1 MAWKTEISIR
11 NNKPEDVLC
20 VIPKGQ
26 IFENKK
32 VGTSVQN
39 VAAAREYRLII
50 PASSKIVVEI
60 DVFCI
65 NRTFAAPKGLP
76 GAVSIYQIN
85 LPFGS
90 QQQLWDA
97 LAVHPSS

>member
-1 MAWKTEISIR
+1 MPWKTDISLR
-11 NNKPEDVLC
+11 NNKAEDVIC

-50 PASSKIVVEI
+50 PASSRLVVEI
-60 DVFCI
+60 DVLCI
-65 NRTFAAPKGLP
+65 NRSFSPPRGLP
-76 GAVSIYQIN
+76 GSISVYKVADTFID
-85 LPFGS
+85 
-90 QQQLWDA
+90 QQTLWEA
-97 LAVHPSS
+97 LATSS